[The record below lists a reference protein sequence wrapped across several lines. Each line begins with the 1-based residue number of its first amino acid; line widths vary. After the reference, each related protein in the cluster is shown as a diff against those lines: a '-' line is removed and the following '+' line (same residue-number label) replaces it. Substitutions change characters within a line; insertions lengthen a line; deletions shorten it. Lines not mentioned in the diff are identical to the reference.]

1 MWPHNFFV
9 HFAPNQ
15 SKKDISSLNP
25 ISLNDIKVPD
35 MKCPSHLLSRVDV
48 IKPTQLKMPI
58 SSCHQRLP
66 FQDSI
71 GLYAFPSQRIL
82 LIVDSISYISFATLC
97 WYLGLLIFEN
107 QLPFL
112 ITLNTWFVEQP
123 HLSIKELG
131 LAKER
136 TEVKAS
142 FGEGFGWQWM
152 SCT

>member
-1 MWPHNFFV
+1 M
-9 HFAPNQ
+9 
-15 SKKDISSLNP
+15 
-25 ISLNDIKVPD
+25 
-35 MKCPSHLLSRVDV
+35 